1 MRYINFNNFPFGLLR
16 TLAAYIRYEHH
27 DKGSYIYTIGQ
38 KPMKFYGIIKG
49 SVSARIRAPYLTKNL
64 YVIEHPYAYYNNSER
79 KERDA
84 CTIEQDNIKM
94 NNSFSLKYFVSQIP
108 SNDTSHVVN
117 DNNNDN
123 DSSFYSGSD
132 THTYDSSSNDYK
144 VFETKYNLEKEVSK
158 FSPGMCFGEDEL
170 VKGIHRLNATYCLE
184 DTDLFILDKE
194 YFDEFLKRIISK
206 ADEER
211 KNFIRHKIPIFS
223 IDNLNFTRAE
233 FYDKGSIIYTEF
245 QKASDIFIVYQGECA
260 LKKLDNAHNEADIY
274 EHKDKLR
281 TVSILDRGGIAG
293 LESSKPVETNADM
306 NYECTLVVTKDF
318 TVLYR
323 MNICKLEKNEDRLR
337 RKDIRKKI
345 KKKDNSEG
353 YENGIRS
360 FFYNIY
366 LQQKE
371 IANKKA
377 INEYNT
383 YNNSTLG
390 SFKKKTR
397 KKIIHIKYNTNA
409 GVVGKDTRHTNN
421 NNNNNDNDNSIS
433 HNFEYEQIIPTIM
446 KEKSRNKTHNSYSLN
461 LLKCHTEITQGA
473 LSQRQYSTHLK
484 NNDDTQF
491 NIVTD
496 THSPKRHGAIS
507 HRSNNN
513 SEIYRGGT
521 NYHPIHHFTASSPRC
536 PSRNLKLTSYFNS
549 NSSTNKHF
557 HTTTSNMKSTLDNSN
572 IINTHI
578 FEYKHKQIINMK
590 NSLLNKYILKPKT
603 PFIKDRNLRKAIHE
617 INLQKTTN
625 IVNTGYFKMPLLS
638 SKLIPL
644 YK

>member
-132 THTYDSSSNDYK
+132 THTYDSNSNDYK

-245 QKASDIFIVYQGECA
+245 QKASDIFIVYQCECA

-337 RKDIRKKI
+337 RKDIKKRI

-409 GVVGKDTRHTNN
+409 GVVGKDTHHT

-461 LLKCHTEITQGA
+461 ILKCHTEFTQGA

-590 NSLLNKYILKPKT
+590 NICVLIIL
-603 PFIKDRNLRKAIHE
+603 
-617 INLQKTTN
+617 
-625 IVNTGYFKMPLLS
+625 LLS
-638 SKLIPL
+638 KVDFIFDVVV
-644 YK
+644 

>member
-27 DKGSYIYTIGQ
+27 NKGSYIYTIGQ
-38 KPMKFYGIIKG
+38 KPTKFYGIIKG

-64 YVIEHPYAYYNNSER
+64 YVIEHPYAYYNTER
-79 KERDA
+79 NKEREA
-84 CTIEQDNIKM
+84 CTIEQDNAKM

-108 SNDTSHVVN
+108 SNDTSQVVN
-117 DNNNDN
+117 DNE
-123 DSSFYSGSD
+123 SSFYSD
-132 THTYDSSSNDYK
+132 TSYTHDNDYK

-170 VKGIHRLNATYCLE
+170 VKGINRLNATYCLE

-245 QKASDIFIVYQGECA
+245 QKASDVFIVYQGECA

-293 LESSKPVETNADM
+293 LESSKPVDVNANTVNM

-323 MNICKLEKNEDRLR
+323 MNICKLEKNEDRLT
-337 RKDIRKKI
+337 RKDIKTKTKRKD
-345 KKKDNSEG
+345 DNDG

-397 KKIIHIKYNTNA
+397 KKIHIKYNNNTND
-409 GVVGKDTRHTNN
+409 VH
-421 NNNNNDNDNSIS
+421 NNDNSFS
-433 HNFEYEQIIPTIM
+433 HNMEYEQIITTIM
-446 KEKSRNKTHNSYSLN
+446 K
-461 LLKCHTEITQGA
+461 
-473 LSQRQYSTHLK
+473 
-484 NNDDTQF
+484 
-491 NIVTD
+491 
-496 THSPKRHGAIS
+496 
-507 HRSNNN
+507 
-513 SEIYRGGT
+513 
-521 NYHPIHHFTASSPRC
+521 
-536 PSRNLKLTSYFNS
+536 
-549 NSSTNKHF
+549 
-557 HTTTSNMKSTLDNSN
+557 
-572 IINTHI
+572 
-578 FEYKHKQIINMK
+578 
-590 NSLLNKYILKPKT
+590 
-603 PFIKDRNLRKAIHE
+603 
-617 INLQKTTN
+617 
-625 IVNTGYFKMPLLS
+625 
-638 SKLIPL
+638 
-644 YK
+644 